1 MYRYCFRNEGITMSE
16 SALLDEQRSVLFK
29 NKVNLIENFARK
41 RYGHLSFFEEITQ
54 TLLLEYAIALSKAD
68 LEDNYEAY
76 CWRAMRWAG
85 NVFLNKTINKDKMTA
100 SNVDL
105 ENNFHNDATA
115 SQIDTCTANIKQCML
130 IEKLRVAYNRL
141 SKDEQ
146 FVVAAE
152 FDTGFGLK
160 SSVNNYSYDKR
171 KRIARK
177 FKNSVLSAN
186 SEF

>member
-1 MYRYCFRNEGITMSE
+1 MSE
-16 SALLDEQRSVLFK
+16 SALLDERRAVLFE
-29 NKVNLIENFARK
+29 NKVELIENFARK

-68 LEDNYEAY
+68 LDDNYEAY

-85 NVFLNKTINKDKMTA
+85 NVFLNKTINKEKRTS
-100 SNVDL
+100 SNVNF
-105 ENNFHNDATA
+105 ENNVHNDDTA

-130 IEKLRVAYNRL
+130 IEKLRIVYNRL

-146 FVVAAE
+146 TVVASE

-160 SSVNNYSYDKR
+160 TSANNYSYDKR